1 MARGRQKSQG
11 SESGGEGGK
20 EKEDRSNRLIL
31 KEETVL
37 NVRTLALSQICE
49 LPFRHT
55 MSHLT

>member
-37 NVRTLALSQICE
+37 NVRTLLLYLKSANCHSDI
-49 LPFRHT
+49 R
-55 MSHLT
+55 